1 VPSVYTR
8 TLVRA
13 AEILG
18 GEVELAFRLQVT
30 PSHLHLWMRG
40 LSEPPRDVFLRAVDL
55 VVEHD
60 QGRKGAPASR

>member
-1 VPSVYTR
+1 VPDVYTR
-8 TLVRA
+8 TLLRA

-18 GEVELAFRLQVT
+18 GEVELALRLKVT

-40 LSEPPRDVFLRAVDL
+40 LSVPPRDVFLRAVDL

-60 QGRKGAPASR
+60 QAR